1 MRLGLM
7 KWPRRLKVP
16 SPHAGWKRKIKSG
29 LQSGMKYAAAGATLS
44 AGAEGV
50 SALVNMNRA
59 PEMGE
64 ESQMVT
70 LEDWGPK
77 LPCGYGGG
85 NNGPKV

>member
-1 MRLGLM
+1 
-7 KWPRRLKVP
+7 
-16 SPHAGWKRKIKSG
+16 
-29 LQSGMKYAAAGATLS
+29 MKYAVAGAALL

-70 LEDWGPK
+70 LEDWGPA
-77 LPCGYGGG
+77 LLRVDMVEATMDPRSRFPASLITWLVIAALVTLVICI
-85 NNGPKV
+85 PFV